1 MTGFMD
7 TSPIVFVRLRQAYL
21 ILTAVFVPFFVSAV
35 GDSAHRG
42 GRASEIAS
50 IGFDTAGLDD
60 KIGESWKWMP
70 EGDVEWRTGFRG
82 RGPRF
87 AKQGVSVLVP
97 IPDQG
102 DSILDLRE
110 GSIRFR
116 FQPDWD
122 SGVGPGN
129 WASFFSIG
137 VWTPDPATIGF
148 WALGTDPTGKQISF
162 SGQEVGGGRTF
173 LRVPFQFQAGRWYD
187 MLLVYSAASS
197 RLFIDGVELGP
208 GNGVSVMPSKAV
220 AAEYGL
226 RIGNNHHGNQPI
238 HGIIDELEV
247 SKAQRSGFVQRREE
261 FAIDAVA
268 RTEPS
273 SVELSWAKGTVQP
286 EQVKRRAFGQ
296 KIWKELG
303 FVVSTNRYVD
313 RPPALADGQ
322 AYEYLVGRKRIGVM
336 LGMRSA
342 VEHRGR
348 VLLVVARDVI
358 EKIRESVELFA
369 SDLVGD
375 GWKVE
380 SVSVPEHDMRRRTR
394 YRSRITGVK
403 STIEAFHRRGPE
415 QQNVVVLIGN
425 VPIPYS
431 GFRAEDGHQKIG
443 DDHRGAWPCDAFY
456 GDLDGEWTDESVS
469 HINRSNRS
477 NTNRPGD
484 GKFDQDYLPSSLEL
498 AVCRID
504 FSNLPGIN
512 GKSLPERPISS
523 NGIEVGLLRRYFEK
537 NHQYRSGTVSYVD
550 RGVFKSYLPRWL
562 WQNMD
567 RNAFRNSVALFGSS
581 AQDLLEEDCF
591 LISTPVK
598 WGFIAGYGGRQSIGS
613 GRYQTQLLN
622 EPEFGPKAAFLM
634 LYSSWSGDWNLTD
647 SFTKSMLVK
656 PKTGLAVMSS
666 IHGQWMLSSLALGD
680 PLASAYLETAE
691 ERERGGPV
699 ARSMSILGDA
709 TLRMDVV
716 PPVGDLSGVTTNAW
730 VQLAWSGGVA
740 VENELGYYVYRSAFD
755 AGPYKRISGEGPVME
770 TIYVDREPRMDES
783 FYMVRRAAVQTTPA
797 GRYVNLSQG
806 RFWIRE
812 D

>member
-1 MTGFMD
+1 M
-7 TSPIVFVRLRQAYL
+7 L
-21 ILTAVFVPFFVSAV
+21 ICAAA
-35 GDSAHRG
+35 D
-42 GRASEIAS
+42 GRSEIS
-50 IGFDTAGLDD
+50 RTLELGKFGFEKAELD
-60 KIGESWKWMP
+60 GEDRSSWKWKP
-70 EGDVEWRTGFRG
+70 EGDIEWKTGFRG
-82 RGPRF
+82 RGAHF
-87 AKQGVSVLVP
+87 SKQGVSVLVP
-97 IPDQG
+97 LADQG
-102 DSILDLRE
+102 DSGLDLRE

-116 FQPDWD
+116 FRPDWS

-137 VWTPDPATIGF
+137 VWTPDPATIGY

-173 LRVPFQFQAGRWYD
+173 LRVPFQFQADRWYD

-208 GNGVSVMPSKAV
+208 GNGVSVKPSNAV

-226 RIGNNHHGNQPI
+226 RVGNNHHGNQPI
-238 HGIIDELEV
+238 HGIIDELEINR
-247 SKAQRSGFVQRREE
+247 AQRSGFVQRREK
-261 FAIDAVA
+261 FSIDAVA
-268 RTEPS
+268 NTAPS
-273 SVELSWAKGTVQP
+273 SVLLSWAKAKAQP
-286 EQVKRRAFGQ
+286 EQVRRRAFGK
-296 KIWKELG
+296 KIWSELG
-303 FVVSTNRYVD
+303 FVVSTNRFVD
-313 RPPALADGQ
+313 RSPALVEGQ

-336 LGMRSA
+336 IGMRPI

-348 VLLVVARDVI
+348 VLLVIARDAAGKI
-358 EKIRESVELFA
+358 EESVAQFT

-375 GWKVE
+375 GWLVE
-380 SVSVPEHDMRRRTR
+380 SVSVPEHDMRRRAR
-394 YRSRITGVK
+394 YRTRVMGVK
-403 STIEAFHRRGPE
+403 STIEAFYRRAPE

-431 GFRAEDGHQKIG
+431 GFRAEDGHQKVG

-456 GDLDGEWTDESVS
+456 GDMDGRWTDESVS

-477 NTNRPGD
+477 NTNRPRD

-504 FSNLPGIN
+504 FSNLPGIK
-512 GKSLPERPISS
+512 GKSLPDRPISS

-537 NHQYRSGTVSYVD
+537 NHQYRSGEVSFTD
-550 RGVFKSYLPRWL
+550 RGVFKSYLPRRL

-567 RNAFRNSVALFGSS
+567 RNAFRNSAALFGSDT
-581 AQDLLEEDCF
+581 QGLLEEDCF

-598 WGFIAGYGGRQSIGS
+598 WGFIAGFGGRQSLGS

-634 LYSSWSGDWNLTD
+634 LYSSWSGDWNLRD

-666 IHGQWMLSSLALGD
+666 IHGQWMLTSLALGD
-680 PLASAYLETAE
+680 PLASAYIETAG

-716 PPVGDLSGVTTNAW
+716 PPVGLLSGVATDGW
-730 VQLAWSGGVA
+730 VQLTWSSGVA
-740 VENELGYYVYRSAFD
+740 VENELGYYVYRSASND
-755 AGPYKRISGEGPVME
+755 GLYRRISGESPVKD
-770 TIYVDREPRMDES
+770 TIYVDREPPINER
-783 FYMVRRAAVQTTPA
+783 FYMIRRAAAQTTPA

-806 RFWIRE
+806 SFWSRGG
-812 D
+812 